1 MKKFQKT
8 FAAFLAAAMLLT
20 SIPFAFAAN
29 STPSD
34 AMTPTDVTT
43 PSDAPSVDVPDGDGY
58 TITNPYANINWETIN
73 QYKTALHTHTNASD
87 GDDTLTESLERH
99 YQTGY
104 DIVSITDHGVSDMSW
119 TDSELGSKFITKVMT
134 LFGRSDG
141 NLDYLEQSG
150 AFACG
155 VKYEMKNNGVD
166 DYLVMEDGH
175 EILRIP
181 YGVENNAVSINAHVN
196 SWFAEF
202 NDNMPSDYRNAI
214 TGVDKAGGVSVINH
228 PGEYTQARY
237 ELYQEDAYN
246 TDNWSYNYYINKF
259 YGYINKYDSCI
270 GIDINS
276 KGDGRTRYDR
286 KLWDIMLAKAAES
299 GKTVTAIATSDA
311 HQLDKID
318 TGSLIVLA
326 EAKTSAN
333 VKKALLNGEILPQST
348 CIANRDEMAQI
359 ADAIK
364 TFYGETELYK
374 TLADLVAKYDAE
386 REEIANS
393 SDDGNVGVSYT
404 SLDDEGYLPA
414 TATRP
419 VINSITVNDDE
430 DTITIDADNALII
443 RWISD
448 GKLIATTKAD
458 DASFDLND
466 YENVI
471 KGYIRAEVF
480 GEGGIMYTEGFTLIA
495 DQATDSGDD
504 FILDFGFLD
513 FIFAM
518 IDRYGGLIGRIV
530 LNIF

>member
-1 MKKFQKT
+1 MKKLIS
-8 FAAFLAAAMLLT
+8 AFVAAAMLLT

-34 AMTPTDVTT
+34 A
-43 PSDAPSVDVPDGDGY
+43 PSIESPASEGY
-58 TITNPYANINWETIN
+58 DITNPYKNINWETVN

-87 GDDTLTESLERH
+87 GDNTLTDSLERH
-99 YQTGY
+99 YLTGY

-119 TDSELGSKFITKVMT
+119 TDSTLGSKFITKVMT
-134 LFGRSDG
+134 LFGKSDG

-150 AFACG
+150 AFAG
-155 VKYEMKNNGVD
+155 GIKYEMRNNGTD
-166 DYLVMEDGH
+166 DYLVTEDGH

-202 NDNMPSDYRNAI
+202 NCNLPSGYRNAI

-237 ELYQEDAYN
+237 ELYQKDAYN
-246 TDNWSYNYYINKF
+246 TENWSYNYYINKF
-259 YGYINKYDSCI
+259 YGYIDKYDSCI

-276 KGDGRTRYDR
+276 KGDGRTRYER

-326 EAKTSAN
+326 ESKTSAN
-333 VKKALLNGEILPQST
+333 VRKALLNGEVLPQST
-348 CIANRDEMAQI
+348 CIHNRDELAQI
-359 ADAIK
+359 AEGLK
-364 TFYGETELYK
+364 KYYGESFELY
-374 TLADLVAKYDAE
+374 TTISSLVAAYDAE
-386 REEIANS
+386 CEEIANS

-404 SLDDEGYLPA
+404 SLDDEGFLA

-419 VINSITVNDDE
+419 EVNSIKVNDKE
-430 DTITIDADNALII
+430 DTITIDSENALLI

-458 DASFDLND
+458 DTAFDLND
-466 YENVI
+466 YEDVI
-471 KGYIRAEVF
+471 KGYVRAEIF
-480 GEGGIMYTEGFTLIA
+480 GEGGVVYTEGFTLNA
-495 DQATDSGDD
+495 DDASDDSID
-504 FILDFGFLD
+504 FILDFGFFD
-513 FIFAM
+513 FLFALV
-518 IDRYGGLIGRIV
+518 DRYGGLIGRIA
-530 LNIF
+530 LNLFN